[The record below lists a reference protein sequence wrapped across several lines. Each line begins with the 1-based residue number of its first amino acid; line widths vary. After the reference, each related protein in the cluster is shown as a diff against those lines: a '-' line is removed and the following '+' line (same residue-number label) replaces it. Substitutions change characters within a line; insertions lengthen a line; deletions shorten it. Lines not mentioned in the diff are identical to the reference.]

1 MTRLTGLGY
10 FSKSLRSLAVAAALC
25 GATVAGALAENT
37 IRVDLDYARVIKLD
51 RPVSRVI
58 IGNADIADAAVS
70 DSQTIILT
78 GKRFGTT
85 NLVILDSDGNAI
97 VDERVLVSLESK
109 NTVRMFRQELRQVLS
124 CTPDCEDLD
133 LPE

>member
-1 MTRLTGLGY
+1 MTRPSGLAY
-10 FSKSLRSLAVAAALC
+10 LSKSLRGPALAVALC
-25 GATVAGALAENT
+25 GVAISGALAEN

-51 RPVSRVI
+51 RAVSRVI

-70 DSQTIILT
+70 DSQTIVLT

-85 NLVILDSDGNAI
+85 NLVILDKDGNAI
-97 VDERVLVSLESK
+97 VDERVLVSLETK
-109 NTVRMFRQELRQVLS
+109 NTVREFRQDERHVLT
-124 CTPDCEDLD
+124 CTPDCENLD